1 MVTIDVIM
9 HKLHVMIVSL
19 PGTWQ
24 RILQQNLEDYPFIEV
39 DNVVNGA
46 LSAVQLIERQS
57 PDMVLIDS
65 SIPIQD
71 VIALIKN
78 VNERNP
84 DIQVIV
90 LADTTYQLKRMLRSG
105 AEYAIS
111 SCNYEEEISEVIR
124 EIYVQ
129 QIKNAEKSNKSIKA
143 DH

>member
-9 HKLHVMIVSL
+9 QKLHVMIVSL

-46 LSAVQLIERQS
+46 LSAVQLIEKQS

-65 SIPIQD
+65 SIPFQD

-90 LADTTYQLKRMLRSG
+90 LADTSYQLKRMLRSG

-143 DH
+143 DL

>member
-1 MVTIDVIM
+1 MQ
-9 HKLHVMIVSL
+9 KLHVMIVSL

-39 DNVVNGA
+39 ENVVNGA

-65 SIPIQD
+65 SIPFQD

-84 DIQVIV
+84 DILLIV
-90 LADTTYQLKRMLRSG
+90 LGDTSYQLKRILRSG

-111 SCNYEEEISEVIR
+111 SCNYEEEIGEVLR
-124 EIYVQ
+124 KIYEQ
-129 QIKNAEKSNKSIKA
+129 RIENADNSNNSVYP
-143 DH
+143 DLL

>member
-9 HKLHVMIVSL
+9 QKLHVMIVSL

-46 LSAVQLIERQS
+46 LSAVQLIEKQS

-65 SIPIQD
+65 SIPFQD

-90 LADTTYQLKRMLRSG
+90 LADTSYQLKRMLRSG

-124 EIYVQ
+124 EIYEQ
-129 QIKNAEKSNKSIKA
+129 QVKDAENSSI
-143 DH
+143 